1 MQTAARIG
9 PHGLNLMS
17 GLCRGG
23 RRYAVAPPPPKRP
36 LRASPREETLSLEV
50 IAPYVHSVGDG
61 GPFGSRVI
69 ALALHGAGVWW
80 PFFFEEGSLDLSKNI

>member
-1 MQTAARIG
+1 M
-9 PHGLNLMS
+9 
-17 GLCRGG
+17 
-23 RRYAVAPPPPKRP
+23 APPPPKR
-36 LRASPREETLSLEV
+36 ASREETLEV

-80 PFFFEEGSLDLSKNI
+80 PFFFSRGGFVGLESLPARVFPFFFSLSVLFDTFITTPKQARGN

>member
-1 MQTAARIG
+1 MQTVRRRFG
-9 PHGLNLMS
+9 PHGLSLMS

-23 RRYAVAPPPPKRP
+23 RRYAVAPPPPKR
-36 LRASPREETLSLEV
+36 ASREETLEV

-61 GPFGSRVI
+61 GRFGSRVI

-80 PFFFEEGSLDLSKNI
+80 PFFFEEGAL